1 MTIWRLESGI
11 LMPNNILAAI
21 DLGSNSFHLVV
32 ARRLDGRLQ
41 ILDRIKQRVR
51 LAEGMDDDR
60 NISDE
65 AMQRGLDCLTLF
77 AERLQGIN
85 PDAVRITGTYTLRA
99 AANAQ
104 VFLDR
109 ARHLLHHPIEIISGQ
124 EEARLIYQG
133 VAHTQHTEGQIL
145 VIDIGGGSTELIIGE
160 QYDARALTSRK
171 MGCVT
176 FTREFFGNGKL
187 SEKNFNAAIAEAEH
201 QLEPIL
207 TQYQELGWQSC
218 LGSSGTIK
226 SVREILLQLDEDG
239 AITLPRLER
248 LKTRMQE
255 QKKIESLTLPGL
267 NEERQPVIAAGVAI
281 LIALFRTL
289 QIGRMDYSDGAL
301 REGLLYAFEQRLQH
315 QDIRAQTAFGIAE
328 LYHIDRAQAAR
339 VEATSQQLFDQVT
352 QSWQLDSDTYRP
364 LLCWAAMLHETGL
377 AINYTAIQRH
387 SAYILENSDL
397 PGFNQEEQHCL
408 ATLVRFHRKAIKK
421 AEFIPIPNY
430 CDVQVWRCI
439 RLLRLA
445 VALHHRRLDHLLPEL
460 HLSASG
466 EHCQL
471 TLPTDWCQANRLLL
485 QNLEREQNYITAL
498 GWQLEIIQQS

>member
-1 MTIWRLESGI
+1 
-11 LMPNNILAAI
+11 MPNNILAAI

-51 LAEGMDDDR
+51 LAEGMDDER
-60 NISDE
+60 NISEE

-104 VFLDR
+104 IFLDR
-109 ARHLLHHPIEIISGQ
+109 ARHLLHNPIEIISGQ

-133 VAHTQHTEGQIL
+133 VAHTQHTEGQVL

-176 FTREFFGNGKL
+176 FTREFFDNGKL

-226 SVREILLQLDEDG
+226 SVREIF
-239 AITLPRLER
+239 
-248 LKTRMQE
+248 
-255 QKKIESLTLPGL
+255 SS
-267 NEERQPVIAAGVAI
+267 
-281 LIALFRTL
+281 F
-289 QIGRMDYSDGAL
+289 
-301 REGLLYAFEQRLQH
+301 
-315 QDIRAQTAFGIAE
+315 
-328 LYHIDRAQAAR
+328 
-339 VEATSQQLFDQVT
+339 
-352 QSWQLDSDTYRP
+352 
-364 LLCWAAMLHETGL
+364 
-377 AINYTAIQRH
+377 
-387 SAYILENSDL
+387 
-397 PGFNQEEQHCL
+397 
-408 ATLVRFHRKAIKK
+408 
-421 AEFIPIPNY
+421 
-430 CDVQVWRCI
+430 
-439 RLLRLA
+439 
-445 VALHHRRLDHLLPEL
+445 
-460 HLSASG
+460 
-466 EHCQL
+466 
-471 TLPTDWCQANRLLL
+471 
-485 QNLEREQNYITAL
+485 
-498 GWQLEIIQQS
+498 